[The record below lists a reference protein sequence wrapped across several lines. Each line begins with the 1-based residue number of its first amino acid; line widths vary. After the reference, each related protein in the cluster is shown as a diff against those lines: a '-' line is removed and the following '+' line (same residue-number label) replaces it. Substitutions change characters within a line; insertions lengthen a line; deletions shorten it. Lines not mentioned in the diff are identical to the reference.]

1 MQILLREK
9 TSCCSCPT
17 RWRGVQQ
24 QRQKVGDDVAVLH
37 KNFVEFGEHV
47 QNELRSNAKNHMEL
61 RSKIQ
66 TMDDTMQEATALKE
80 IQEWEK
86 MKQDLVNIKK
96 DTAEMDQMG
105 YWLPGF
111 RSHWLG

>member
-1 MQILLREK
+1 MLQLSNEMK
-9 TSCCSCPT
+9 
-17 RWRGVQQ
+17 GVQQ
-24 QRQKVGDDVAVLH
+24 QPQKVGDDVAVLH
-37 KNFVEFGEHV
+37 KNFVEFGVHV

-66 TMDDTMQEATALKE
+66 AMDDTMQELTKKQEATALKE
-80 IQEWEK
+80 IQEWE

-105 YWLPGF
+105 YWLPGS